1 VASLW
6 PGSLLLARPLF
17 PGTHPCRRVCLTRL
31 LRMKQMPNRWGA
43 AIENVAFNPGMPPLQ
58 VALISAIAACNY
70 SLIDQPIPQE
80 DRPAIDVA
88 AVLSSICA
96 AVLVERAAPR
106 VTWEERTRQ
115 LLGVLACVSSLSL
128 VVVVVA
134 IGIIILHFLG
144 FLNNI
149 IDYSVVMDHDL
160 TLTHI
165 GMRVSRSMKTQPRRR
180 AKSLARNST
189 IVRI

>member
-1 VASLW
+1 
-6 PGSLLLARPLF
+6 
-17 PGTHPCRRVCLTRL
+17 
-31 LRMKQMPNRWGA
+31 MKQMPNRWGA

-134 IGIIILHFLG
+134 IGMMILHILVF
-144 FLNNI
+144 
-149 IDYSVVMDHDL
+149 
-160 TLTHI
+160 
-165 GMRVSRSMKTQPRRR
+165 K
-180 AKSLARNST
+180 
-189 IVRI
+189 